1 MKKLIFSFSAV
12 FCVLFSSAQIVTT
25 TTLTVQQYVQNVLL
39 GGGVSASNIT
49 YTGYAK
55 AIGSFTAPA
64 ATNLSIGSGL
74 VLTTGTAELNDPNA
88 FGSGWPQ
95 GPSSNMSSWDNATN
109 GSAGDPDLDNLTS
122 LTSFNACILE
132 FDFVPQADTVKFNYR
147 FGSEEY
153 NDYVNTSYND
163 VFGFFLTGISTPLP
177 QTNIALIPGIG
188 IPVSINNVNNGYSGG
203 VSTGPCTNCTFY
215 NDNINGGIDAVYD
228 GLTTVLTAKY
238 PVICGETYHI
248 KIAIGDVGDGA
259 LDSGVFLEAGSF
271 SASGSL
277 FVNTDVAGSSN
288 DTLFYEGCGNAS
300 FFFVRPQS
308 QSTNSAVYTYTVNG
322 TASNGT
328 DYNPPLSGT
337 FSFLAGEDSATVSL
351 AAINDGFPEGL
362 ETITIMIIDTTN
374 ACGNTDT
381 ILKTIYIQDLAPLA
395 INSPD
400 TTICYGQNLTMGS
413 IATGGQAPY
422 TYTWTN
428 SSGTV
433 IGNNPTV
440 VVSPTVS
447 TSYIVSMTDQCNS
460 TPTSH
465 VVNVTVNNGNS
476 ISALFDVFNSAND
489 TIFTEGCDSVQLR
502 FSRAGTSL
510 TVAETYTFIIS
521 GTATNNIDYK
531 NNGVALPN
539 TVTFPSGSVLES
551 FTLKAIN
558 DLIPEG
564 NETILIN
571 FVPSSINICAFQQ
584 SLNLKITIRDLN
596 PITTNSYDTTICAG
610 TNALIG
616 VIASG
621 GASPLSYSWS
631 NGLSGIP
638 SHYVNPFSPT
648 TYTVTVSDQCGS
660 APKTEYITVTTIDN
674 PPIITSIPDAEICMN
689 KDGLDFTTIVTNG
702 VPPLT
707 YNWYNS
713 TGSDVISQ
721 VNPTLANLP
730 IAITGGVYIF
740 SVLDK
745 CHKSDQ
751 DTIIVT
757 AVDCEI
763 VIPNIITPNGDN
775 INEFFFVK
783 NLHRHKDCTL
793 TVYDRWG
800 TKKYENENYL
810 NDWKPSELHDGQY
823 YYLLNIPDTQE
834 TFNGYFMIVK

>member
-1 MKKLIFSFSAV
+1 M
-12 FCVLFSSAQIVTT
+12 FCVLFSNAQIVTS

-64 ATNLSIGSGL
+64 TTNLSIGSGL

-95 GPSSNMSSWDNATN
+95 GPSSNMSSWDNAT
-109 GSAGDPDLDNLTS
+109 AGDADLDNLTS

-188 IPVSINNVNNGYSGG
+188 IPVSINNVNNGGPTGG
-203 VSTGPCTNCTFY
+203 VSTGPCTNCTYFY
-215 NDNINGGIDAVYD
+215 DNVNGGIDAVYD

-300 FFFVRPQS
+300 FYFVRPQT

-322 TASNGT
+322 TALNGT
-328 DYNPPLSGT
+328 DYNPPLTGT
-337 FSFLAGEDSATVSL
+337 FSFLAGEDSATVSI

-381 ILKTIYIQDLAPLA
+381 IIKTIYIQDLAPLA

-400 TTICYGQNLTMGS
+400 TTICYGQNLTMLAT
-413 IATGGQAPY
+413 ATGGQAPY

-433 IGNNPTV
+433 IGTNPSA

-447 TSYIVSMTDQCNS
+447 TSYTVTLSDQCNS
-460 TPTSH
+460 QVATNTIN
-465 VVNVTVNNGNS
+465 VIVNTGNS
-476 ISALFDVFNSAND
+476 INALFDVFNSAND
-489 TIFTEGCDSVQLR
+489 TIVTEGCDSVQLR
-502 FSRAGTSL
+502 FTRAGSSL
-510 TVAETYTFIIS
+510 IAVESYTFTIG
-521 GTATNNIDYK
+521 GTATNNFDYK
-531 NNGVALPN
+531 YNGGSLPN
-539 TVTFPSGSVLES
+539 TVTFPSGSVLQT
-551 FTLKAIN
+551 FNLNAIN
-558 DLIPEG
+558 DLITEG
-564 NETILIN
+564 NETLLIN
-571 FVPSSINICAFQQ
+571 FVPTSANICAFQQ
-584 SLNLKITIRDLN
+584 NVNLKLTIRDLN
-596 PITTNSYDTTICAG
+596 PITTNSFDTTVCAG
-610 TNALIG
+610 SNAL
-616 VIASG
+616 VSVTASG
-621 GASPLSYSWS
+621 GAAPLIYSWS
-631 NGLSGIP
+631 NGLPNTP
-638 SHYVNPFSPT
+638 SNYVNPITPT
-648 TYTVTVSDQCGS
+648 TYSVTVSDLCGS
-660 APKTEYITVTTIDN
+660 APKTEYITVTTVDN
-674 PPIITSIPDAEICMN
+674 PPVITSIPDVELCMN
-689 KDGLDFTTIVTNG
+689 KDGLDISTLITNG

-707 YNWYNS
+707 YNWYNT
-713 TGSDVISQ
+713 TGSDIISQ
-721 VNPTLANLP
+721 VNPSMANLP
-730 IAITGGVYIF
+730 KAITGGVYIF

-745 CHKSDQ
+745 CHKTDQ
-751 DTIIVT
+751 DTIIIT

-800 TKKYENENYL
+800 TKKYENENYS
-810 NDWKPSELHDGQY
+810 NDWKPAELHDGQY